1 MKKVIP
7 IKKSK
12 LTESDARLRHID
24 PAIAKAGWQAEQVFT
39 EYYFA
44 AGEVMVRGNKTKRK
58 EGKKCDYLLTTTNLE
73 TPLAIIEAK
82 AHYISVGDGMQQ
94 AIEYAIILDVPFAYS
109 TNGKGFLEHDMLTGV
124 ERELNMDALPTHDE
138 LVARYSTARDLTP
151 IQQEVIQ
158 QPYHFNI
165 FKAMKPRYYQRIAID
180 RTLAAVSQG
189 QNRIILVMATGT
201 GKTYTA
207 FQIIWRLKQ
216 LGLKKR
222 ILYLA
227 DRNILIDQTIQNDF
241 KPFEKVI
248 TKVQGRELDSAYEI
262 YMSLYQQL
270 AGESGEEPF
279 RQFKPNFFDLII
291 VDECHRGSAK
301 EESLWR
307 RVLDYFGS
315 ATHIGLT
322 ATPKESKEVS
332 NTHYFGEPIYTYS
345 LKQGIQDGF
354 LAPYKVIRVHIDK
367 DDKGWRPE
375 KDKRDIEGRLVDDQE
390 YNVKDFDRKLI
401 IDERTQLVAR
411 RITEWLKSNDRYAK
425 TIVFCVDIDHAER
438 MRQALINENSDIVK
452 DHPRYIMRITGD
464 NQEGKNQLDNF
475 IDVKETYP
483 TIVTTSKLMTTGV
496 DCQTCKLIVLESN
509 IGSMTE
515 FKQIIGR
522 GTRLRE
528 DAGKL
533 YFTIM
538 DFRGVTKL
546 FADKDFDGTPI
557 QIMEVPEG
565 GNISDAEEVEG
576 EASEDDNQDDWEEG
590 KDTTTDEGATWTAPT
605 DEETKSKK
613 IRVNDVDV
621 QISSE
626 HVKFF
631 DENGKLVT
639 ESLTDYSRKNILSEY
654 ATLDNFL
661 GAWKDADKKQAII
674 DQLAEHGVLLEVL
687 QEVSGNKDLDPFD
700 LILHIAYDKPPL
712 TRAERVKQVKKRGYL
727 HQYSETCQQVLDGLL
742 HKYSDYGV
750 LSLQDTTLLS
760 IAPFNQIG
768 SPMNIAKLFGGKQAY
783 LDAVKQLQAE
793 IYRLD
798 SVA

>member
-1 MKKVIP
+1 MLNKKRQ
-7 IKKSK
+7 
-12 LTESDARLRHID
+12 TESDARLRHID
-24 PAIAKAGWQAEQVFT
+24 PAIFNAGWQVEQIFT
-39 EYYFA
+39 EYYFID
-44 AGEVMVRGNKTKRK
+44 GEVMVRGNTTKRK
-58 EGKKCDYLLTTTNLE
+58 DRKFCDYLLTTTNLE
-73 TPLAIIEAK
+73 TPLAIVEAK
-82 AHYISVGDGMQQ
+82 AGYISVGDGMQQ
-94 AIEYAIILDVPFAYS
+94 AIEYATILDVPFAYS
-109 TNGKGFLEHDMLTGV
+109 TNGKGFLEHDMLTGS
-124 ERELNMDALPTHDE
+124 ERELKMSEFPTHDDLFE
-138 LVARYSTARDLTP
+138 RYSMVKDLTP
-151 IQQEVIQ
+151 TQQEVIR
-158 QPYHFNI
+158 QPYYFDS
-165 FKAMKPRYYQRIAID
+165 FKRMKPRYYQRIAID
-180 RTLAAVSQG
+180 RTLEAVTGG
-189 QNRIILVMATGT
+189 QNRILLVMATGT

-216 LGLKKR
+216 LGLKKKV
-222 ILYLA
+222 LYLA

-262 YMSLYQQL
+262 YMSLYQQM
-270 AGESGEEPF
+270 AGETEEEPF
-279 RQFKPNFFDLII
+279 RQFQPDFFDLII
-291 VDECHRGSAK
+291 VDECHRGSAR

-307 RVLDYFGS
+307 RVLDYFSS
-315 ATHIGLT
+315 ATQIGLT

-332 NTHYFGEPIYTYS
+332 NIHYFGEPVYTYS

-354 LAPYKVIRVHIDK
+354 LAPFKVIRVHLDK

-375 KDKRDIEGRLVDDQE
+375 KGKTDIEENIVEDRE
-390 YNVKDFDRKLI
+390 YNLKDYDRKLI
-401 IDERTQLVAR
+401 IDERTQTVAK
-411 RITEWLKSNDRYAK
+411 RITEWLKSNDRFAK

-438 MRQALINENSDIVK
+438 MRQALVNENTDMVRDNPK
-452 DHPRYIMRITGD
+452 YVMRITGD
-464 NQEGKNQLDNF
+464 NPVGKKQLDNF

-496 DCQTCKLIVLESN
+496 DCKTCKLIVLDSN

-522 GTRLRE
+522 GTRLKE

-546 FADKDFDGTPI
+546 FADKDFDGAPV

-565 GNISDAEEVEG
+565 GDIEDAEEV
-576 EASEDDNQDDWEEG
+576 SEDTKDDQDDWENGE
-590 KDTTTDEGATWTAPT
+590 DTTPTEDSATGGGKPFVPPT
-605 DEETKSKK
+605 GGGEKVKK
-613 IRVNDVDV
+613 IRVNGVDV
-621 QISSE
+621 QIASE
-626 HVKFF
+626 HVKFY

-639 ESLTDYSRKNILSEY
+639 ESLIDYSKKNILSEY

-661 GAWKDADKKQAII
+661 SAWRSADKKQAII

-687 QEVSGNKDLDPFD
+687 EEVAGNKDLDPFD

-712 TRAERVKQVKKRGYL
+712 TRAERVKNVKKRGYL
-727 HQYSETCQQVLDGLL
+727 YQYDDTCQQVLDALL
-742 HKYSDYGV
+742 HKYMDEGV

-760 IAPFNQIG
+760 IDPFKQID

-783 LDAVKQLQAE
+783 LEAVRALQEE
-793 IYRLD
+793 IYMLD
-798 SVA
+798 AA

>member
-1 MKKVIP
+1 MLNIR
-7 IKKSK
+7 K

-24 PAIAKAGWQAEQVFT
+24 PAIFQAGWQVEQIFT
-39 EYYFA
+39 EQYFI
-44 AGEVMVRGNKTKRK
+44 AGEIMVRGNKTKRK
-58 EGKKCDYLLTTTNLE
+58 EGKKFDYLLTTTNLE

-82 AHYISVGDGMQQ
+82 AGYLSVGDGMQQ
-94 AIEYAIILDVPFAYS
+94 AIEYATILEVPFAYS
-109 TNGKGFLEHDMLTGV
+109 TNGKGFLERDMTTGV
-124 ERELNMDALPTHDE
+124 EHELKMSEFPTHDE
-138 LVARYSTARDLTP
+138 LFERYSVAKGLTQV
-151 IQQEVIQ
+151 QQDVIR
-158 QPYHFNI
+158 QPYHFDS
-165 FKAMKPRYYQRIAID
+165 FKRMKPRYYQRIAID
-180 RTLAAVSQG
+180 RTLEAVTSG
-189 QNRIILVMATGT
+189 QDRILLVMATGT

-222 ILYLA
+222 VLYLA

-262 YMSLYQQL
+262 YMSLYQQM
-270 AGESGEEPF
+270 AGEAEEEPF
-279 RQFKPNFFDLII
+279 RQFKPDFFDLII
-291 VDECHRGSAK
+291 VDECHRGSAR

-315 ATHIGLT
+315 ATQIGLT
-322 ATPKESKEVS
+322 ATPKETKDVS
-332 NTHYFGEPIYTYS
+332 NIHYFGEAIYTYS

-354 LAPYKVIRVHIDK
+354 LAPFKVIRVNLDK
-367 DDKGWRPE
+367 DLEGWRPE
-375 KDKRDIEGRLVDDQE
+375 KGKTDKDDQIVEDRE
-390 YNVKDFDRKLI
+390 YNLKDFDRKLI
-401 IDERTQLVAR
+401 IDERTQTVAR
-411 RITEWLKSNDRYAK
+411 RITEWLKNNDRFAK

-438 MRQALINENSDIVK
+438 MRQALVNENSDIVK
-452 DHPRYIMRITGD
+452 DNPKYVMRITGD
-464 NQEGKNQLDNF
+464 NPVGKGQLDNF

-496 DCQTCKLIVLESN
+496 DCKTCKLIVLDSN

-522 GTRLRE
+522 GTRLKE

-546 FADKDFDGTPI
+546 FADKDFDGAPV

-565 GNISDAEEVEG
+565 GDIEDAEEV
-576 EASEDDNQDDWEEG
+576 SEDTKDDQDDWENG
-590 KDTTTDEGATWTAPT
+590 
-605 DEETKSKK
+605 EETTSTDDSTSGGGKTFVPPTGGGEGIKK
-613 IRVNDVDV
+613 VRVDGVEV
-621 QISSE
+621 SIASE
-626 HVKFF
+626 HVRFF

-639 ESLTDYSRKNILSEY
+639 ESLVDYSKKNILSEY

-661 GAWKDADKKQAII
+661 TAWRSADKKQAII

-687 QEVSGNKDLDPFD
+687 QEVAGNKDLDPFD

-712 TRAERVKQVKKRGYL
+712 TRAERVKKVKKRGYL
-727 HQYSETCQQVLDGLL
+727 HKYDDTCQQVLDALL
-742 HKYSDYGV
+742 HKYMDDGV
-750 LSLQDTTLLS
+750 LSLQDTTLLC
-760 IAPFNQIG
+760 IDPFKQID

-783 LDAVKQLQAE
+783 LDAVRALQEE
-793 IYRLD
+793 IYTLD
-798 SVA
+798 AA